1 MPMKNSNIKKEV
13 KSVIIN
19 SLELDIAP
27 DEIDD
32 NDPLFG
38 EGLGGNSMALVEVI
52 VGLEKAFEIEI
63 SDEELI
69 MDVFETVNSIAEFIK
84 SKIS

>member
-1 MPMKNSNIKKEV
+1 MENSNINEKV
-13 KSVIIN
+13 KSVIID

-27 DEIDD
+27 DEMDN

-38 EGLGGNSMALVEVI
+38 EGLGGNSMALMEVI
-52 VGLEKAFEIEI
+52 VGLEKAFGIEI

-69 MDVFETVNSIAEFIK
+69 MDVFETVNSITEFIK

>member
-1 MPMKNSNIKKEV
+1 MKKKV
-13 KSVIIN
+13 KSVIID
-19 SLELDIAP
+19 SLELNIAP
-27 DEIDD
+27 DEMGN
-32 NDPLFG
+32 NDLLFG
-38 EGLGGNSMALVEVI
+38 EGLGGNSMAMMEVI

-63 SDEELI
+63 SDEELV

>member
-1 MPMKNSNIKKEV
+1 MNNSIKNKV
-13 KSVIIN
+13 KSVIID

-27 DEIDD
+27 DEMD
-32 NDPLFG
+32 NKDLLFG
-38 EGLGGNSMALVEVI
+38 EGLGGNSMALMEVI

>member
-1 MPMKNSNIKKEV
+1 MKNSNIKEKV
-13 KSVIIN
+13 KKVIID
-19 SLELDIAP
+19 SLELSIAP
-27 DEIDD
+27 DEMD
-32 NDPLFG
+32 NNDLLFG
-38 EGLGGNSMALVEVI
+38 EGLGGNSMALMEVI

>member
-1 MPMKNSNIKKEV
+1 MKNSNIKKEV

>member
-1 MPMKNSNIKKEV
+1 M
-13 KSVIIN
+13 IIN

-27 DEIDD
+27 DEMD
-32 NDPLFG
+32 NNDLLFG
-38 EGLGGNSMALVEVI
+38 EGLGGNSMALMEVI
-52 VGLEKAFEIEI
+52 VGLEKAFGIEI

-69 MDVFETVNSIAEFIK
+69 MDVFETVNSIAEFIT

>member
-1 MPMKNSNIKKEV
+1 MLMENRKEKV
-13 KSVIIN
+13 KSVIID

-27 DEIDD
+27 DEMDN

-38 EGLGGNSMALVEVI
+38 EGLGGNSMALMEVI
-52 VGLEKAFEIEI
+52 VGLEKAFGIEI

>member
-1 MPMKNSNIKKEV
+1 MIKEKV
-13 KSVIIN
+13 KKVIID
-19 SLELDIAP
+19 SLGLDIAP
-27 DEIDD
+27 DEMD
-32 NDPLFG
+32 NNDLLFG
-38 EGLGGNSMALVEVI
+38 EGLGGNSMALMEVI

-69 MDVFETVNSIAEFIK
+69 MDVFETVNSIAKFIT

>member
-1 MPMKNSNIKKEV
+1 M
-13 KSVIIN
+13 
-19 SLELDIAP
+19 
-27 DEIDD
+27 
-32 NDPLFG
+32 LFG
-38 EGLGGNSMALVEVI
+38 EGLGGNSMALMEVI

-69 MDVFETVNSIAEFIK
+69 MDVFETVNSIAEFIE

>member
-1 MPMKNSNIKKEV
+1 MLMKNSIKNKV
-13 KSVIIN
+13 KSVIID
-19 SLELDIAP
+19 SLELSIAP
-27 DEIDD
+27 DEMD
-32 NDPLFG
+32 NNDLLFG
-38 EGLGGNSMALVEVI
+38 EGLGGNSMALMEVI

>member
-1 MPMKNSNIKKEV
+1 MIKAKIKK
-13 KSVIIN
+13 VIIDV
-19 SLELDIAP
+19 LELDVAP
-27 DEIDD
+27 DKLD
-32 NDPLFG
+32 NNDRLFG
-38 EGLGGNSMALVEVI
+38 EELGGNSMAMMEVI

-69 MDVFETVNSIAEFIK
+69 MDVFETVNSIAEFIR

>member
-1 MPMKNSNIKKEV
+1 MQNSNTTEKV
-13 KSVIIN
+13 KRVIID
-19 SLELDIAP
+19 SLNLNITP

-32 NDPLFG
+32 NDLLFG
-38 EGLGGNSMALVEVI
+38 EGLGGNSMALMEVI
-52 VGLEKAFEIEI
+52 VGLEKAFGIEV

>member
-1 MPMKNSNIKKEV
+1 MKNSNIKKEV

-27 DEIDD
+27 DEMDD

-84 SKIS
+84 SKVS